1 MFPGLPAVRCLR
13 YAKTDIYHV
22 NDYVNRR
29 EEGPPTKGVH
39 FAHAFLVLN
48 KKFLRKHLGLL
59 ILQKDP
65 LVQLE
70 TPLPHSFC
78 LDRHN

>member
-1 MFPGLPAVRCLR
+1 MFPGLPAVRCLQ

-22 NDYVNRR
+22 NDYVDRR

-48 KKFLRKHLGLL
+48 KK
-59 ILQKDP
+59 
-65 LVQLE
+65 
-70 TPLPHSFC
+70 
-78 LDRHN
+78 